1 MACQH
6 YIKKSYNRRRPYN
19 NKSTE
24 NGILGKHQISAKR
37 DDVVERTIRMVSFCQ
52 ILVAKI
58 EKISDL
64 FSDKQLSQ
72 FDSKIISLKP

>member
-6 YIKKSYNRRRPYN
+6 YIKKSYNRRHPYN

-24 NGILGKHQISAKR
+24 NGILGKHQIPAKR